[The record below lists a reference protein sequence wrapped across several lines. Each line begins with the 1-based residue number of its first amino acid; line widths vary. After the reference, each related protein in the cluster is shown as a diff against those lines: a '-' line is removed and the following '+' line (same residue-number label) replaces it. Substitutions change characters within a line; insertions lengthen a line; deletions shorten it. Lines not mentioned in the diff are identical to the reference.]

1 MSQKRCYLYIFI
13 TGCLWGLIGT
23 FVKILESLGST
34 ASYTAF
40 LRMFLGFII
49 LGIYCVTKEGVKALK
64 VTKKTLLSCVM
75 LGVFSQGIYNL
86 TYNLAIERIGVSY
99 SAILLNISPL
109 FTATLS
115 GLLFKER
122 IGKQKW
128 TGIGIN
134 ILGCVLTVLS
144 GLAGQQEIIPIG
156 FLFALMT
163 AVCYAICPVF
173 GKLTDEKDSPVAVAA
188 YSALFASLFL
198 LILNPVKEVVEP
210 FDGKILL
217 VGFLFALCT
226 TGIADNFY
234 YAGVKN
240 ILDSSKVPVLAS
252 SSLFVS
258 AILSVVVFKESI
270 GLLKLVGLIL
280 VFASILIINRKEKWG
295 L

>member
-1 MSQKRCYLYIFI
+1 MSQKRCYCYIFI

-23 FVKILESLGST
+23 FVKILESLEST
-34 ASYTAF
+34 ATYTAF
-40 LRMFLGFII
+40 LRMFMGFIV
-49 LGIYCVTKEGVKALK
+49 LGIYCVAKEGIKALK
-64 VTKKTLLSCVM
+64 VTKRTLLSCVM

-86 TYNLAIERIGVSY
+86 TYNMAIERVGVSY

-115 GLLFKER
+115 CLLFKEK
-122 IGKQKW
+122 IGRQKKV
-128 TGIGIN
+128 GIGIN
-134 ILGCVLTVLS
+134 IFGCILTVLS
-144 GLAGQQEIIPIG
+144 GLTGQQEIIPIG

-163 AVCYAICPVF
+163 AVCYAVCPVF
-173 GKLTDEKDSPVAVAA
+173 GKLTDEVDSPVAVAA

-198 LILNPVKEVVEP
+198 LVLNPVKEVSEP

-217 VGFLFALCT
+217 IGFLFALCT

-240 ILDSSKVPVLAS
+240 IIDSSKVPVLAS

-258 AILSVVVFKESI
+258 AILSVVVLKESI
-270 GLLKLVGLIL
+270 GVLKLVGLLL
-280 VFASILIINRKEKWG
+280 VFISIVVINGKET
-295 L
+295 